1 MSRRA
6 EFIGAALLG
15 VLFWAPGARA
25 QAAAALP
32 VQETAAPVARVVYER
47 ETFRYE
53 RGGRPDPFRSLLGT
67 EELGIRFE
75 DLTLRGVI
83 YNPEARLSVAVLWDE
98 ASKRRIRLRSG
109 ERMGGITVVGIYPR
123 RVDLRIDEFG
133 VSRRETLYLRTR
145 IKQDPDSVKGN

>member
-6 EFIGAALLG
+6 ELLGAALLG
-15 VLFWAPGARA
+15 ALIWAPGARA
-25 QAAAALP
+25 Q
-32 VQETAAPVARVVYER
+32 TAHAPVGDTASASRVVYER
-47 ETFRYE
+47 EAFRYE

-67 EELGIRFE
+67 EELGVRVE

-83 YNPEARLSVAVLWDE
+83 YNPEAGLSVAVLWDE
-98 ASKRRIRLRSG
+98 AAKRRIRLRTG
-109 ERMGGITVVGIYPR
+109 ERVAGITVVGIYPR
-123 RVDLRIDEFG
+123 RVDVRVDEFG